1 MTQENEILFYLSYL
15 KTHFQLEAA
24 FYVAPVSKSFQ
35 WPEFNQV
42 TRKTLQ
48 KEL

>member
-15 KTHFQLEAA
+15 QTHFQPEAA
-24 FYVAPVSKSFQ
+24 FYVGPVSKFYQ

-42 TRKTLQ
+42 ISKTLQ
-48 KEL
+48 NEL